1 MGRTESTMIEP
12 PTPAVRK
19 NMRRQSHGH
28 SLIEDEFAHAL
39 WARGVR
45 YRRDLRTLPGSPDI
59 AITTRHIAV
68 FVDGEFWHGYD
79 WEKRKDSIK
88 SNRDFW
94 IAKIERNMARDRR
107 DEQRLRALGWTV
119 IRFWGRQVSHE
130 QDKCVEQV
138 LAAIRRSDGNPS
150 ADKADACP
158 AGAAGRKPG
167 DGGALRSR
175 RHRA

>member
-1 MGRTESTMIEP
+1 MMGGTKSTTMTP
-12 PTPAVRK
+12 PTAAVRK
-19 NMRRQSHGH
+19 NMRHQSHGH

-59 AITTRHIAV
+59 AITTRRIAI

-79 WEKRKDSIK
+79 WGRRKHTIK

-107 DEQRLRALGWTV
+107 DEQRLRDLGWTV

-130 QDKCVEQV
+130 QDKCVDQV
-138 LAAIRRSDGNPS
+138 LEAIRCSEGV
-150 ADKADACP
+150 
-158 AGAAGRKPG
+158 
-167 DGGALRSR
+167 LRTR
-175 RHRA
+175 RPRA